1 MRKSS
6 FLYVPCSEYTD
17 NVEDDACL
25 HHVCSLDV
33 AGAVHDGVGPRGHG
47 QHEGVAD
54 TDGAGHHEQ
63 ERVGAEGEGHLG
75 EDRDQ
80 DVGTGGVGGHLRQ
93 EGGDEG
99 DDEADQKGVQAL
111 VIVS

>member
-33 AGAVHDGVGPRGHG
+33 AGAVHDGVGPCGHG

-54 TDGAGHHEQ
+54 TDGAGEHEV
-63 ERVGAEGEGHLG
+63 EGVGAEGHRHLG
-75 EDRDQ
+75 QDRHQ
-80 DVGTGGVGGHLRQ
+80 DVGAGRVARHLRHKCRDK
-93 EGGDEG
+93 GYDEVY
-99 DDEADQKGVQAL
+99 QQW
-111 VIVS
+111 I